1 MKSFIS
7 AVVVAVAMAVGA
19 AMVLDGY
26 QQQAGTAFK
35 TQGVRY

>member
-7 AVVVAVAMAVGA
+7 AVVVAIAMAVGA
-19 AMVLDGY
+19 AVVLEGY
-26 QQQAGTAFK
+26 QQPADSAYK